1 MLTENKNE
9 DYGGDYCNG
18 LDELLPVYN
27 TNKWIDHSQYSH
39 QFDHFHWDCFTEL
52 TQVRM

>member
-18 LDELLPVYN
+18 LDELLQVYH
-27 TNKWIDHSQYSH
+27 TDKWIDHH
-39 QFDHFHWDCFTEL
+39 QFDHFHWDCFTDL
-52 TQVRM
+52 THVRM